1 MKFQYPAKILID
13 ENGRYFVQFLD
24 IEEAITEGETLEEAI
39 FNAQEALTLSLEGRL
54 DEKIDV
60 PLPATIEGENIYRIV
75 PSAMVQSALLIHES
89 RKNKL
94 SMAEFARMLQTSWPS
109 ASKLENP
116 HNSPSIKTIEKA
128 ASALGKRLILSFE

>member
-1 MKFQYPAKILID
+1 MKFQYPARIRAD

-60 PLPATIEGENIYRIV
+60 PLPQTIEEEDIYKIV

-94 SMAEFARMLQTSWPS
+94 TMAEFARMLQTSWPA

-116 HNSPSIKTIEKA
+116 HNSPSIKSIEKA